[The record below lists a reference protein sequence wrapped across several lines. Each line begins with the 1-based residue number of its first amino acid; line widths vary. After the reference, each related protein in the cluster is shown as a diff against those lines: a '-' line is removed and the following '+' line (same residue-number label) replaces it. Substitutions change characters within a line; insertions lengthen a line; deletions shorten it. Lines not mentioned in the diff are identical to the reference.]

1 MREVTVQTCLY
12 LDCIKYPDGVSE
24 HIEIV
29 ASIEAA
35 NGNIFPT
42 CLKLLQIRPFLCK
55 CVTQHH
61 LSVCIH
67 SWTNNRQ
74 KATRNGV
81 QIQSNY
87 YLECAY
93 STEHPLTEN
102 VPSAAFIEQK

>member
-1 MREVTVQTCLY
+1 MFY
-12 LDCIKYPDGVSE
+12 LDGIKYPDGVSE

-55 CVTQHH
+55 CVSLTVTEVYVY
-61 LSVCIH
+61 SIIH

-74 KATRNGV
+74 KVTRNGV

-93 STEHPLTEN
+93 NTEHPLTEN
-102 VPSAAFIEQK
+102 VPSAAFIERK